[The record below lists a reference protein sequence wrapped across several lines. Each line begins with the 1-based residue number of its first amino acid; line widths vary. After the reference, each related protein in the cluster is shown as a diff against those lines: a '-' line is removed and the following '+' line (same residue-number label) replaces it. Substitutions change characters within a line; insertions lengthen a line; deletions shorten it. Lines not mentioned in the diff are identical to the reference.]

1 MCLSLSNPV
10 TVLILGTFFP
20 FLVLEAIGERNE
32 EKLVSIPNLIWRQL
46 SSDNY
51 PLDCTTGCIF
61 GLSDYTRLFFLFTI
75 SYNYFTFW
83 LTDYKGHTQ
92 VKF

>member
-32 EKLVSIPNLIWRQL
+32 EKLVSIPNLI
-46 SSDNY
+46 
-51 PLDCTTGCIF
+51 
-61 GLSDYTRLFFLFTI
+61 
-75 SYNYFTFW
+75 
-83 LTDYKGHTQ
+83 
-92 VKF
+92 